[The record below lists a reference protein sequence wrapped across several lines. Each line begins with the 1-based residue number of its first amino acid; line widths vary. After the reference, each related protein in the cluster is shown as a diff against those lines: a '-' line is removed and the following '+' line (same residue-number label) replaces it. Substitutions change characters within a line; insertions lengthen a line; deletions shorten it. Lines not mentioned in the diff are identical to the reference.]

1 MNQHTYLTRLDDQTY
16 LDLKRVK
23 ELSGRSMNSLINE
36 GSRMVRD
43 KFMVELTRERK
54 TRQSMEGIVG
64 W

>member
-36 GSRMVRD
+36 GTRMVRD
-43 KFMVELTRERK
+43 KFMVELSRERK
-54 TRQSMEGIVG
+54 TRQSMEGILG